1 MWDWI
6 STTWDSISSSF
17 RAIVEI
23 ILLTVAIYQINR
35 LFHATRG
42 ARILLGG
49 LVVLVGVVLLIILF
63 KLKVIAWIIM
73 QILAPGAVVGLLVI
87 FQPELRN
94 GLARLGSRSWFSSFV
109 KVQKNEFYE
118 NLCKTAYALSSKRI
132 GGLFAIEREISLK
145 KQVENGVILDAIFS
159 QELCM
164 SIFFP
169 KSPLHDGGIIL
180 SSERISAVACVF
192 PVSER
197 ELADKTLGLRHRSA
211 MGITEETDAI
221 AIVVSEETGNVSLAY
236 GGKLQRNLSQD
247 DFKKRLQELIHHV
260 GDYEKTSDAIDT
272 TLAG

>member
-6 STTWDSISSSF
+6 SATWNNISTSF

-23 ILLTVAIYQINR
+23 FLLTVAIYQINR

-109 KVQKNEFYE
+109 KVQRNEFYD
-118 NLCKTAYALSSKRI
+118 NLCKAVSNLSNKRF
-132 GGLFAIEREISLK
+132 GALFAIEREISLK
-145 KQVENGVILDAIFS
+145 PQTESGVMMDALFS
-159 QELCM
+159 PELCM
-164 SIFFP
+164 NVFYP
-169 KSPLHDGGIIL
+169 KTALHDGGVVL
-180 SSERISAVACVF
+180 SNERIAAAACVF
-192 PVSER
+192 PVSQR
-197 ELADKTLGLRHRSA
+197 ELSDRTLGLRHRA
-211 MGITEETDAI
+211 GIGISEESDAI
-221 AIVVSEETGNVSLAY
+221 VIVVSEETGSVSIAH
-236 GGKLQRNLSQD
+236 GGKLERNLD
-247 DFKKRLQELIHHV
+247 PEEFKKRLHELVHQV
-260 GDYEKTSDAIDT
+260 GTYEKTSDSTDT
-272 TLAG
+272 ALAG